1 MGMLDSVP
9 AVRRID
15 TDRET
20 LCAFDIVGTVNS
32 ADLENLFGLLEA
44 AYALHPATDVLL
56 RLTECEGFEGDG
68 FERST
73 VSEGTEAAGE
83 HVRRCAIVGDG
94 HGIADS
100 RRLFVAVGAGETRHF
115 SAGDEDGAWAW
126 LGARRL

>member
-20 LCAFDIVGTVNS
+20 LAAFDIFGTVNS

-44 AYALHPATDVLL
+44 AYALHPSTDVLL
-56 RLTECEGFEGDG
+56 RLTDCDGFEGRG
-68 FERST
+68 FGRST
-73 VSEGTEAAGE
+73 VNEGRQAAGE

-100 RRLFVAVGAGETRHF
+100 SRLFVAVGAGETRHF
-115 SAGDEDGAWAW
+115 AARQEDEAWDW
-126 LGARRL
+126 LGARRV